1 MQLGKHQKLK
11 LRRGLASATCTLLGT
26 AISASHAAD
35 NWDVSTS
42 AFLYAEEDERVM
54 DISAKTILI
63 RELDEDNTITINAQ
77 IDTLSGASPNGAV
90 PVNAVQTFTR
100 PSGDGKYKVNAN
112 ETPLDDTFQDT
123 RIALSGNWKRQL
135 NRFLS
140 GNGGLSVSNEFD
152 YLHLG
157 LNGSLAKEINDKN
170 TTLSGGIALSFDK
183 YSPLDGAPTK
193 FSEMLFPEKG
203 DSDDDENE
211 NSVSTDKVIT
221 DVILGV
227 SQVLSRRA
235 IAQFNYSFSF
245 ADGYLNDPYKLLS
258 VVNESSGELLPS
270 SDGKGGRYVYENRPN
285 SRTSHNMFAKVKYHL
300 ENDIVDIS
308 YRYHTDDWD
317 IISHT
322 VDFRY
327 RFILNNDKYLEPHVR
342 YYKQSKAKFHRY
354 FLTDSEAGSMEY
366 ASADYRLAAFNA
378 TTLGLKFGIKLK
390 DDKELS
396 TRIEYYQA
404 SGDDHPNEAIGV
416 LANQDLYPE
425 VSAWILQA
433 SYSFKF

>member
-1 MQLGKHQKLK
+1 MQLGKHNKLK
-11 LRRGLASATCTLLGT
+11 LRKGLASATCTLLGT
-26 AISASHAAD
+26 AISTSHAAD
-35 NWDVSTS
+35 NWDISTS

-54 DISAKTILI
+54 DVSAKTILV
-63 RELDEDNTITINAQ
+63 RELDEDNIITINAQ

-90 PVNAVQTFTR
+90 PVNSVQTFTR
-100 PSGDGKYKVNAN
+100 PSGNGKYQIGINK
-112 ETPLDDTFQDT
+112 TPLDDTFQDT
-123 RIALSGNWKRQL
+123 RVALSGNWKRQL

-140 GNGGLSVSNEFD
+140 GSSGLSVSNEFD

-170 TTLSGGIALSFDK
+170 TTLSTGIALSFDN
-183 YSPLDGAPTK
+183 YSPLNGAPTT
-193 FSEMLFPEKG
+193 FSEMIFSEK
-203 DSDDDENE
+203 DDNEDDENK

-221 DVILGV
+221 DVVLGV
-227 SQVLSRRA
+227 SQVLNRRA

-258 VVNESSGELLPS
+258 VVNETSGELLQS
-270 SDGKGGRYVYENRPN
+270 SDGTGGRYVYENRPG
-285 SRTSHNMFAKVKYHL
+285 SRTSHNLFTKIKYHL

-317 IISHT
+317 INSHT

-327 RFILNNDKYLEPHVR
+327 RFMLNNNKYLEPHVR

-354 FLTDSEAGSMEY
+354 FLTEPETENIEY

-378 TTLGLKFGIKLK
+378 TTLGLKFGMTLK
-390 DDKELS
+390 NEKEFS

-404 SGDDHPNEAIGV
+404 SGDDHPTEAFGA
-416 LANQDLYPE
+416 LAAQDLYPE

-433 SYSFKF
+433 NYSFRF